1 MMKRTSYRIMR
12 VLVLFDLPSVS
23 KSEKRNYVKFRNLL
37 LDDGFT
43 MMQFSIYTRFC
54 RNKQDADKHIQR
66 VKANAPHDGNIRIL
80 CITERQFEEMILVIG
95 ELSEIEKTVGKDS
108 VVIIE

>member
-1 MMKRTSYRIMR
+1 MR

-95 ELSEIEKTVGKDS
+95 ELSETEKTIGKDS

>member
-1 MMKRTSYRIMR
+1 MRI
-12 VLVLFDLPSVS
+12 LVLFDLPSVS
-23 KSEKRNYVKFRNLL
+23 KSEKRNYVKFRNFL

-80 CITERQFEEMILVIG
+80 CITERQFVEMILVIV
-95 ELSEIEKTVGKDS
+95 ELSETEKTVGKDS

>member
-43 MMQFSIYTRFC
+43 VMQFSIYTRFC
-54 RNKQDADKHIQR
+54 QNKQDADKHIQR
-66 VKANAPHDGNIRIL
+66 IKANAPHDGNIRIL

-95 ELSEIEKTVGKDS
+95 ELSETEKTVGKDS

>member
-1 MMKRTSYRIMR
+1 MR